1 MTKQPAM
8 RIAAAALFAGAVA
21 LMGQPSP
28 ASAEDAGA
36 KALAAADNA
45 WSKLAVAR
53 DVDGVASYYAEDAVA
68 YPPNEPAAVG
78 RAAIRKVWAGYFGN
92 PSFQISWTATAAG
105 ADRRTGWTAG
115 TYQDSYKTADGNTV
129 AEKGKYVTVWRK
141 GANGKWQAIR
151 DIWNSDSK

>member
-1 MTKQPAM
+1 MIKQSAI
-8 RIAAAALFAGAVA
+8 RIVAAALFAGAVA
-21 LMGQPSP
+21 LIGQSSP
-28 ASAEDAGA
+28 VSAEDAGA

-53 DVDGVASYYAEDAVA
+53 DVNGVASYYAEDAIA

-105 ADRRTGWTAG
+105 ADKRIGWTAG
-115 TYQDSYKTADGNTV
+115 TYQDSYKGADGKTV
-129 AEKGKYVTVWRK
+129 AERGKYVTVWRK
-141 GANGKWQAIR
+141 GANGKWQAIH
-151 DIWNSDSK
+151 DIWNSNGK